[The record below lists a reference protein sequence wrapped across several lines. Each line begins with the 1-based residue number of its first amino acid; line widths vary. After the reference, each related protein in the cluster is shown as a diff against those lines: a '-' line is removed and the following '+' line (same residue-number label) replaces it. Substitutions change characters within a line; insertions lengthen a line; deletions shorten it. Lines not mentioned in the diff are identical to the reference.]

1 MHKDSAG
8 EGKPLKSEDGPLS
21 AELKDAEPYC
31 LKEGQKTLR
40 DRLSKGEFR
49 NLSPYV
55 DQEGVWRVGGRADK
69 ALVSYEIRHHVLL
82 PGDHRISRLIT
93 YYVWISV

>member
-1 MHKDSAG
+1 MGARGHKDSAE

-21 AELKDAEPYC
+21 PEELKDAETYW
-31 LKEGQKTLR
+31 LKLSQKTLR

-55 DQEGVWRVGGRADK
+55 DQEGVWRLRGRADK
-69 ALVSYEIRHHVLL
+69 ALVSYETRHPVN
-82 PGDHRISRLIT
+82 
-93 YYVWISV
+93 